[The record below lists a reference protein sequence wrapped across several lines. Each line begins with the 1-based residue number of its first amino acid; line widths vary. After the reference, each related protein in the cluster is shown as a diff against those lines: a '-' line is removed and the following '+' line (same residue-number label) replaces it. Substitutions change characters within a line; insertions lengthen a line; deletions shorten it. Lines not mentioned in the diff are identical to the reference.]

1 MSRPVKR
8 AYHILDVFTDTPLAG
23 NPLAVVH
30 DSEGLDDTRMQA
42 IAREFNLS
50 ETVFVMPP
58 DNPAHS
64 AKVRIFTPTIELPF
78 AGHPTVGTAI
88 ILARL
93 RWGDAGMGEGAEQD
107 GLVVLEEKVGPVR
120 VGVVLKNGVAFAEF
134 DIPQKPSA
142 LDGEIDTDLAAAA
155 LGLVP
160 AEIGFENHKA
170 CRYTAG
176 VDYDFVP
183 VRDLAVLRRISVD
196 TRTFDKA
203 FVSRSCFVYTRET
216 ISTESA
222 FHARMF
228 APSDGIAEDPATGS
242 AVAAFAGVVRQFDQP
257 LGGIHNYRIE
267 QGHIMGRP
275 SHVNLEIDVQGGL
288 HAVRIGG
295 AAVIVAEGTI
305 DV

>member
-1 MSRPVKR
+1 MKR
-8 AYHILDVFTDTPLAG
+8 AYHILDVFTNTPLAG

-30 DSEGLDDTRMQA
+30 DSEGLDGARMQA

-88 ILARL
+88 ILARR
-93 RWGDAGMGEGAEQD
+93 RWGTGESGEQD
-107 GLVVLEEKVGPVR
+107 GLVVLEEEVGPVR
-120 VGVVLKNGVAFAEF
+120 VGVVLKNGAAFAEF
-134 DIPQKPSA
+134 DIPQKPAA

-160 AEIGFENHKA
+160 TEIGFENHKA

-183 VRDLAVLRRISVD
+183 VRDLAVLKRISVD

-203 FVSRSCFVYTRET
+203 FVSRSAFVYTRET
-216 ISTESA
+216 MSTESA

-257 LGGIHNYRIE
+257 LGGIHQYRIE

-275 SHVNLEIDVQGGL
+275 SHINLEIDVQGGL

-295 AAVIVAEGTI
+295 GAVVVAEGVI

>member
-1 MSRPVKR
+1 VKR
-8 AYHILDVFTDTPLAG
+8 AYHILDVFTNTPLAG

-30 DSEGLDDTRMQA
+30 DSEGLDGARMQA

-88 ILARL
+88 ILAKQ
-93 RWGDAGMGEGAEQD
+93 RWGTDDGGEQD
-107 GLVVLEEKVGPVR
+107 GLVVLEEEVGPVR
-120 VGVVLKNGVAFAEF
+120 VGVVLKDGAAFAEF
-134 DIPQKPSA
+134 DIPQKPAA

-160 AEIGFENHKA
+160 TEIGFENHKP

-183 VRDLAVLRRISVD
+183 VRDLAVLKRISVD

-203 FVSRSCFVYTRET
+203 FVSRSAFVYTRKT
-216 ISTESA
+216 MSTESA

-257 LGGIHNYRIE
+257 LGGVHQYRVE

-275 SHVNLEIDVQGGL
+275 SHINLEIDVQGGL

-295 AAVIVAEGTI
+295 GAVVVAEGVI

>member
-1 MSRPVKR
+1 MKR
-8 AYHILDVFTDTPLAG
+8 AYHILDVFTNTPLAG

-30 DSEGLDDTRMQA
+30 DSEGLDGARMQA

-88 ILARL
+88 ILAKQ
-93 RWGDAGMGEGAEQD
+93 RWGTDDGGEQD
-107 GLVVLEEKVGPVR
+107 GLVVLEEEVGPVR
-120 VGVVLKNGVAFAEF
+120 VGVVLKDGAAFAEF
-134 DIPQKPSA
+134 DIPQKPAA

-160 AEIGFENHKA
+160 TEIGFENHKP

-183 VRDLAVLRRISVD
+183 VRDLAVLKRISVD

-203 FVSRSCFVYTRET
+203 FVSRSAFVYTRKT
-216 ISTESA
+216 MSTESA

-257 LGGIHNYRIE
+257 LGGVHQYRVE

-275 SHVNLEIDVQGGL
+275 SHINLEIDVQGGL

-295 AAVIVAEGTI
+295 GAVVVAEGVI